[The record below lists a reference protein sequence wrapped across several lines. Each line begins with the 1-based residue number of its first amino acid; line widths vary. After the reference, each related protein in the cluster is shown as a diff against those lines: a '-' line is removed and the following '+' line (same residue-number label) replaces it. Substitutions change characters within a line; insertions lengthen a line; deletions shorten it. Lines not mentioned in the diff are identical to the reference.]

1 MTVPNDFSLMM
12 NVTGLLPQ
20 VMPGLVGLLITGAVL
35 KLAGKGVP
43 MPETP
48 RNTLTRVGG
57 LAVSFALFSMGAL
70 VAMTLVL
77 VNMTALK
84 AQQQVQ
90 SFMQDVNR
98 DVERSSPAR

>member
-1 MTVPNDFSLMM
+1 MTVPGDLPLMNGASL
-12 NVTGLLPQ
+12 LAQ

-43 MPETP
+43 MPEAP
-48 RNTLTRVGG
+48 RNTLMRVGG
-57 LAVSFALFSMGAL
+57 FAVSFALFSIGAL
-70 VAMTLVL
+70 VALTLVL

-98 DVERSSPAR
+98 DAEPPSLGR

>member
-1 MTVPNDFSLMM
+1 MTVPGDLSLM
-12 NVTGLLPQ
+12 NGASLLAQ
-20 VMPGLVGLLITGAVL
+20 VMPGLVGLLITGAVM

-43 MPETP
+43 MPEAP
-48 RNTLTRVGG
+48 RNTLMRVGG
-57 LAVSFALFSMGAL
+57 FAVSFTLFSIGAL
-70 VAMTLVL
+70 VALTLVL

-98 DVERSSPAR
+98 DAERPSLGR